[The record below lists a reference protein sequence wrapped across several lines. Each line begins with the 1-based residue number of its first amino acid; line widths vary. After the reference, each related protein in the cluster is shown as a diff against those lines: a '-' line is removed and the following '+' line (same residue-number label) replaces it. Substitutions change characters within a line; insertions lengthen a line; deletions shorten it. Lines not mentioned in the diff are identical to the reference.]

1 MNQKTNL
8 PRPEHPQPQ
17 FFRESW
23 INLNG
28 EWEFETDRA
37 VSGWE
42 RGLQNADG
50 LSGKI
55 NVPFCMESKLS
66 GVGDTDF
73 CNCVWYR
80 REVEVPAEF
89 TADRRRVLLHIGASD
104 YRTTVYVNG
113 VEVGTHIGGYT
124 SFSFDITKALRDGK
138 NNVVI
143 RAEDDLRSH
152 KQAGGKQ
159 SSRYA
164 SYACSYTRTTGIW
177 QTVWLES
184 VPEYRIRSY
193 RAYPN
198 PAEKNVT
205 LEVRTDPLAGGRV
218 TVCASYHGKK
228 MGEASALSEDGCC
241 TLTVPLK
248 EAHLW
253 EIGKGELYDLELA
266 FDRDCVRSYF
276 GLRSV
281 SARNGVL
288 YLNGKKVF
296 QRLVLDQGFYPDGI
310 YTAPSDKELENDI
323 HRSMAMGFHG
333 ARLHQ
338 KIFEAR
344 FLYHADRLGYIV
356 WGEHANWELDI
367 SRDSAWRFLPEWTE
381 SVERDFNHPSI
392 IGWCPLNETEKDQDE
407 DFVRYVVNLTHTL
420 DRTRPVIDTS
430 GYIHIAGLSDFEDWH
445 DYEQDPEVLKK
456 TYLDVAAGIP
466 IRHPMA
472 PYPLFPT
479 FISEYGGIKW
489 DVGSNLKN
497 AWGYGGAPQT
507 EEEFKERFRGLTEAL
522 MSNPFISG
530 LCYTQ
535 LTDVEQ
541 EVNGL
546 YSYDRHAKF
555 DPAFFHEVLSRK
567 AAIED

>member
-1 MNQKTNL
+1 MNQKTNI

-37 VSGWE
+37 VSGRE
-42 RGLQNADG
+42 RGLQNAAG

-73 CNCVWYR
+73 CSCVWYR
-80 REVEVPAEF
+80 KEVELPEKF
-89 TADRRRVLLHIGASD
+89 TAGGKKVLLHIGASD

-113 VEVGTHIGGYT
+113 TEVGTHIGGYT
-124 SFSFDITKALRDGK
+124 SFFFDITSALQKGK
-138 NNVVI
+138 NSIVI
-143 RAEDDLRSH
+143 SAEDDLRSH
-152 KQAGGKQ
+152 TQAGGKQ

-184 VPEYRIRSY
+184 VPEHRICSY
-193 RAYPN
+193 RAYPD
-198 PAEKNVT
+198 PAEKSVT
-205 LEVRTDPLAGGRV
+205 LEVKTDPLAGGRV
-218 TVCASYHGKK
+218 TASVSYHGKK
-228 MGEASALSEDGCC
+228 MGEASAASEDGFC
-241 TLTVPLK
+241 TLTVPLA

-253 EIGKGELYDLELA
+253 EIGKGELYDLELT
-266 FDRDCVRSYF
+266 FDRDCVKSYF

-367 SRDSAWRFLPEWTE
+367 SRDSAWRFFPEWTE

-392 IGWCPLNETEKDQDE
+392 IGWCPLNETQRNQNH
-407 DFVRYVVNLTHTL
+407 DFVRYVVGLTRTL
-420 DRTRPVIDTS
+420 DKTRPVIDTS
-430 GYIHIAGLSDFEDWH
+430 GFIHIPGLSDFEDWH
-445 DYEQDPEVLKK
+445 DYEQDPEVMKK

-466 IRHPMA
+466 IQHPLTT
-472 PYPLFPT
+472 YPLFPT
-479 FISEYGGIKW
+479 FVSEYGGIKW
-489 DVGSNLKN
+489 DVGSNFNN
-497 AWGYGGAPQT
+497 AWGYGNAPKT
-507 EEEFKERFRGLTEAL
+507 GEEFKERFRGLTEAL
-522 MSNPFISG
+522 MSNPFVSG

-546 YSYDRHAKF
+546 YSYDRKAKF
-555 DPAFFHEVLSRK
+555 DPAFFHEILSRK